1 MSPVTEP
8 CTVDVFIPFR
18 SESSFL
24 IISLKFWES
33 IALTHSLIDSFG
45 LWKREKRSGRN
56 RDRRRE
62 KCDRMTGNSAMADSS
77 SNPRSSPATA
87 SSSTATKYDTAIP
100 SSSSTQQSTSSSR
113 MYRAPQILEINE
125 ELISACVE
133 NLQLGFSYNSHALV
147 SFTYA
152 LIGLTFLSSILLV
165 QVDLMSVWNTTR
177 YCRGISPLLDWR

>member
-1 MSPVTEP
+1 
-8 CTVDVFIPFR
+8 
-18 SESSFL
+18 
-24 IISLKFWES
+24 
-33 IALTHSLIDSFG
+33 
-45 LWKREKRSGRN
+45 
-56 RDRRRE
+56 
-62 KCDRMTGNSAMADSS
+62 MTGNSAMADSS

-165 QVDLMSVWNTTR
+165 QVDLMSV
-177 YCRGISPLLDWR
+177 